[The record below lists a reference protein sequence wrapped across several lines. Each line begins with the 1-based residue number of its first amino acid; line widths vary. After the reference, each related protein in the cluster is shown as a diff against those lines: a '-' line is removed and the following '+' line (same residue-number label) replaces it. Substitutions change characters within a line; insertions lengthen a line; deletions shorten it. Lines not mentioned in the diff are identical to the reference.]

1 MARQTR
7 GRLSPWCS
15 RGYCRRC
22 ASQSSHRNSKL
33 LSQLSPSSN
42 KRNNSNNLQRAI
54 HIKATRTFVDEFGK
68 TRKNGDEWLVTNKET
83 ETYIPGVY
91 EEIKGNI
98 DITVLNNRQYCII
111 LNPLDDTTGKV
122 LHGQKKLVKVNL
134 QKAQILIFHNYKIKL
149 C

>member
-1 MARQTR
+1 M
-7 GRLSPWCS
+7 
-15 RGYCRRC
+15 
-22 ASQSSHRNSKL
+22 
-33 LSQLSPSSN
+33 
-42 KRNNSNNLQRAI
+42 
-54 HIKATRTFVDEFGK
+54 
-68 TRKNGDEWLVTNKET
+68 TNKET